1 MRFYISG
8 NITLKTVM
16 LPEKLIY
23 KSAFLFHLI
32 KKNTI
37 LPNVNCTTGSRG
49 IICDLNCGLIFQILR
64 NECNTDLPV
73 NVNRF

>member
-32 KKNTI
+32 KKTQYCLMSI
-37 LPNVNCTTGSRG
+37 APQVAEELFAT
-49 IICDLNCGLIFQILR
+49 LIA
-64 NECNTDLPV
+64 V
-73 NVNRF
+73 

>member
-49 IICDLNCGLIFQILR
+49 VICDLNCG
-64 NECNTDLPV
+64 
-73 NVNRF
+73 

>member
-23 KSAFLFHLI
+23 KAHFYFIWLKKTQYCLMSIAPQVAEELFATLI
-32 KKNTI
+32 A
-37 LPNVNCTTGSRG
+37 V
-49 IICDLNCGLIFQILR
+49 
-64 NECNTDLPV
+64 
-73 NVNRF
+73 

>member
-16 LPEKLIY
+16 LPQKLIY

-32 KKNTI
+32 KKNI
-37 LPNVNCTTGSRG
+37 YCLM
-49 IICDLNCGLIFQILR
+49 LIAPQVADELFATLIA
-64 NECNTDLPV
+64 V
-73 NVNRF
+73 